1 MEALMR
7 RQVVRL
13 SVHQTSKVLAVLYF
27 VMGLVLMPFFVL
39 ASRASPE
46 GRGFGLGFAL
56 LLPVVYGAIGYVFVA
71 IGCAAYNFVVRF
83 TGGIEVDVAPVAD
96 DLTPV
101 AAGPDPTLGSPSR

>member
-1 MEALMR
+1 MR

-39 ASRASPE
+39 ASRASPD
-46 GRGFGLGFAL
+46 GRGLGLGIAL

-83 TGGIEVDVAPVAD
+83 TGGIELDVAPAADEVTPLVAG
-96 DLTPV
+96 
-101 AAGPDPTLGSPSR
+101 AGPTPGSPSR